1 MQIRIGNLEV
11 KRIDELNWG
20 VFEVMPEGFDGAKKL
35 KVHRVADDGRILKHT
50 GTYHGTLAE
59 ALRRAHRM
67 LVADGTECCGF
78 AVLARLVEESE
89 RRVSELAERIGA
101 VARDA

>member
-20 VFEVMPEGFDGAKKL
+20 VFEVMPQGFDGAKKL
-35 KVHRVADDGRILKHT
+35 RMHRVADDGRILKHT
-50 GTYHGTLAE
+50 GTYHGTLTE

-78 AVLARLVEESE
+78 GDLARLVEESE
-89 RRVSELAERIGA
+89 RRVAELAERIGA